1 MPEAIN
7 PHSSA
12 ASAAT
17 PPAHHVSPESGI
29 VELPGTVLFRVSGKD
44 PRKFLHGQLTQSLDD
59 VTESQSR
66 RAAGCNPKGRAYAL
80 MLLADIN
87 GDIAMSL
94 PRSIA
99 GDVTAH
105 LQKFLMLF
113 RGTTM
118 EEIGG
123 ARVFGIWGDELATQ
137 LTGTVPEQTA
147 TLAKP
152 GDSLSLPSGKLIRV
166 MPTAEGCPR
175 YEYWQLESADVLH
188 DDIDQDKAT
197 LNESDWRAGN
207 IAAGIP
213 ELEPATASQ
222 HVPQMLNWQHL
233 EGIHFK
239 KGCYTGQEV
248 IARMHYLG
256 QLKKSL
262 FRLRLSGASNAPV
275 AGDGIVAGEKNVGE
289 VINSVTFDNGDCE
302 VLAIVKHSA
311 LTSQPWTL
319 EGTDFS
325 FTPMPLPYTVPEQS
339 TGND

>member
-1 MPEAIN
+1 MPEATN
-7 PHSSA
+7 PA
-12 ASAAT
+12 TPAST
-17 PPAHHVSPESGI
+17 PPAHHISPESGI

-44 PRKFLHGQLTQSLDD
+44 PRKFLHGQLTQSLDE
-59 VTESQSR
+59 VTASQSR

-80 MLLADIN
+80 MLLADVN
-87 GDIAMSL
+87 GDIVLSL

-99 GDVTAH
+99 SDVASH

-118 EEIGG
+118 EEISG
-123 ARVFGIWGDELATQ
+123 ARVFGIRGDELVAQ
-137 LTGTVPEQTA
+137 LSDKAA
-147 TLAKP
+147 TLAAP

-175 YEYWQLESADVLH
+175 YEYWQLEPSDALR
-188 DDIDQDKAT
+188 DDIVQDKAA

-213 ELEPATASQ
+213 ELEPAIASQ
-222 HVPQMLNWQHL
+222 YVPQMLNWQHL

-256 QLKKSL
+256 QLKKSV
-262 FRLRLSGASNAPV
+262 FRLKLEGVSSAPA
-275 AGDGIVAGEKNVGE
+275 AGTAVVAGEKNVGE
-289 VINSVTFDNGDCE
+289 VVNSVMFDNGDCE
-302 VLAIVKHSA
+302 VLAVVKHAA
-311 LTSQPWTL
+311 LASRPWML
-319 EGTDFS
+319 EGSDQA

-339 TGND
+339 NRDD